1 MKLIESQNKKR
12 ERERKKVETKK
23 YQRGQST
30 IFILD

>member
-12 ERERKKVETKK
+12 EERKKVETKK